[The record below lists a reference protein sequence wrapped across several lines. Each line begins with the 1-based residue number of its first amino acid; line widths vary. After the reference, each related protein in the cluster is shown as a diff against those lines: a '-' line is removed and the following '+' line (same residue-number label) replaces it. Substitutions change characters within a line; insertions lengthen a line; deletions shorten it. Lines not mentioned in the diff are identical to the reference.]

1 MIQDKKDVNFS
12 VNQNSL
18 CLRFLEVEKAIE
30 KIKENTSLNE
40 DIAVKLLDELHK
52 EYDFILDIFN
62 KNLSNGD

>member
-1 MIQDKKDVNFS
+1 MIQEKDVNFS

-40 DIAVKLLDELHK
+40 DIAFKLLDELHK

>member
-1 MIQDKKDVNFS
+1 MIQDKDINFS

-62 KNLSNGD
+62 KNLSNDD

>member
-1 MIQDKKDVNFS
+1 MIQDKDINFS

-52 EYDFILDIFN
+52 EYDFILDILN
-62 KNLSNGD
+62 KNLSNDD